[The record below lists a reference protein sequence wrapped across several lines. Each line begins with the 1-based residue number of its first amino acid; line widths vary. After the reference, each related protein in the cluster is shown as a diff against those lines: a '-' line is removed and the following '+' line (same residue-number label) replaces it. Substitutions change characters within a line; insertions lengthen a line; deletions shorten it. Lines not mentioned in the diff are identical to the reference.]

1 MIAERAVPP
10 SPLPAFTT
18 EEFRSRTAALQAGV
32 QTAGIDALLLT
43 TEPDVRYVSGFLTRF
58 WESPTRPWF
67 LVVPARGEPV
77 AVVPAIGAAL
87 MARTWIS
94 DIRSWDSPDL
104 GDDGVT
110 LLAAALRECV
120 PEQGRIGLPMGPETH
135 LRMPLA
141 DYARLREQL
150 EPRAVVDATSII
162 RRVREVKSPAE
173 IERIR
178 AACAIADCAFDAVP
192 SFAGTGKPLEAIFR
206 AFQVTCLEAGADW
219 VPYLA
224 GGAGPDGY
232 ADVISPATPEP
243 LAAGDLLMLDTGL
256 VKAGYFCDFDRNFA
270 VGRASDAARRA
281 HETLYAATEA
291 GLALARPGI
300 TAAKLDAAM
309 RNVIVRSG
317 WSCAGGRLGHGLG
330 TQLTEWPSLMPADRT
345 RLRAGMVLTLE
356 PWLEL
361 SPGRLMVHEE
371 NIVLTE
377 SGAELLS
384 RRAPAELPVLD

>member
-1 MIAERAVPP
+1 MQA
-10 SPLPAFTT
+10 PLPDFDNA
-18 EEFRSRTAALQAGV
+18 EFESRTTALQAGM
-32 QTAGIDALLLT
+32 QKAGIDALLLT

-67 LVVPARGEPV
+67 LVVPSLGEPV
-77 AVVPAIGAAL
+77 AIVPAIGAAL
-87 MARTWIS
+87 MARTWIR
-94 DIRSWDSPDL
+94 DIRTWDSPDL
-104 GDDGVT
+104 ADDGVT
-110 LLAAALRECV
+110 LLAAALRELV
-120 PEQGRIGLPMGPETH
+120 PERGRIGLPMGPETH

-141 DYARLREQL
+141 DFAKLREL
-150 EPRAVVDATSII
+150 VEPRALVDATPVVH
-162 RRVREVKSPAE
+162 RVREVKSPAE
-173 IERIR
+173 IARIR
-178 AACAIADCAFDAVP
+178 AACIIAGSAFDAVP
-192 SFAGTGKPLEAIFR
+192 SFAGTGKPLEAVFR
-206 AFQVTCLEAGADW
+206 AFQVACLEAGADF

-232 ADVISPATPEP
+232 ADVISPATTAP
-243 LAAGDLLMLDTGL
+243 LATGDVLMLDTGL

-270 VGRASDAARRA
+270 IGHASDAVRRA

-300 TAAKLDAAM
+300 SAAKLHAAM
-309 RNVIVRSG
+309 QNVIVRSG
-317 WSCAGGRLGHGLG
+317 GSCEGGRLGHGLG
-330 TQLTEWPSLMPADRT
+330 TQLTEWPSLMPGDQT
-345 RLRAGMVLTLE
+345 RLRTGMVLTLE

-377 SGAELLS
+377 NGAELLS

>member
-1 MIAERAVPP
+1 MRP
-10 SPLPAFTT
+10 PLPAFDV
-18 EEFRSRTAALQAGV
+18 EEFRSRTTALQAGM
-32 QTAGIDALLLT
+32 QQAGMDALLLT

-67 LVVPARGEPV
+67 VVVPSLGEPV

-87 MARTWIS
+87 MATTWIE

-104 GDDGVT
+104 ADDGVT
-110 LLAAALRECV
+110 LLGDALRELV
-120 PEQGRIGLPMGPETH
+120 PERGRIGLPMGPETH

-141 DYARLREQL
+141 DFARLRERVD
-150 EPRAVVDATSII
+150 PRDFADATAVV

-173 IERIR
+173 IARIR
-178 AACAIADCAFDAVP
+178 AACFIADSAFAAVP
-192 SFAGTGKPLEAIFR
+192 SFAGTGEPLDEIFR
-206 AFQVTCLEAGADW
+206 AFQIACLEAGADW

-232 ADVISPATPEP
+232 ADVISPATPAP
-243 LAAGDLLMLDTGL
+243 LVTGDLLMLDTGL

-300 TAAKLDAAM
+300 TAARLDAAM

-317 WSCAGGRLGHGLG
+317 WKCAGGRLGHGLG
-330 TQLTEWPSLMPADRT
+330 TQLTEWPSLMPGDRT